1 MWHNLTGDLTCFDFR
16 GDAAES
22 ASTGT
27 SDEPKSA
34 PANLLRRSQTVALPG
49 DEVCTSTVSSRTAS
63 WDPVCCNENVRM
75 VNTEVKGVGN
85 DMFWPPSVE
94 RGWTYAQQVESFGTV
109 GYVTTTRAK
118 EDEEV

>member
-1 MWHNLTGDLTCFDFR
+1 MWHNLTGDLTCYDFR
-16 GDAAES
+16 GDAGRTS
-22 ASTGT
+22 SSTI
-27 SDEPKSA
+27 EPKSP
-34 PANLLRRSQTVALPG
+34 PANVLRRSQIGALPG

-94 RGWTYAQQVESFGTV
+94 RGWTYSQQVESFGTV
-109 GYVTTTRAK
+109 GYARA
-118 EDEEV
+118 ED